1 VPEAFTGHDLPLGP
15 YSLASQFS
23 NAIFT
28 APCDAVILSIQ
39 PDVTM
44 SLMRHR
50 RDSFLFYPIGAEAWP
65 AGDRAWLQ
73 SNFEASGLLGVGAA
87 MNNLAAIVAKIRE
100 RSEVPILIDNLSPI
114 IPGDQICGSWR
125 DICEPHPQVQP
136 GARGAF
142 RKQRDFDHRCRC
154 DRGAE
159 YFYPPQNHISRIWIW
174 RGFE

>member
-1 VPEAFTGHDLPLGP
+1 MRCCVSIASRVWCASSMRPGPGRTRCSNVPELCRKRSPANDLPLGP

-50 RDSFLFYPIGAEAWP
+50 RDGFLFYPIGAEAWP

-73 SNFEASGLLGVGAA
+73 SNYEASGLLSVEAA

-100 RSEVPILIDNLSPI
+100 HSE
-114 IPGDQICGSWR
+114 
-125 DICEPHPQVQP
+125 
-136 GARGAF
+136 F
-142 RKQRDFDHRCRC
+142 RF
-154 DRGAE
+154 
-159 YFYPPQNHISRIWIW
+159 
-174 RGFE
+174 